1 MYSIYSDGYL
11 IYDSRMQDYVAMDPK
26 LTLKANE
33 AGQLTFTL
41 PTTNPSISHITRLKS
56 RIKVYRDS
64 SLIFLGRVIEDDISL
79 DATQVFV
86 AEGTLAYLLD
96 SVVRPFTA
104 EEITPAELFTRFLTA
119 HNSQV
124 NPGQRFTQ
132 GSCTVTSSSTVSLTA
147 EDYISTWSAIKTYL
161 LDVYGGYLVVSF
173 DTNENPVL
181 SYLSDVTDTATQHIE
196 FGENL
201 RSLAVSRNAD
211 ETYTACIPL
220 GAKQNEIDEHSTSE
234 ARLTIADANDGLDYL
249 IDTTTAAE
257 YGIIYAPVSLT
268 TFPEEKNAT
277 YLKQKGL
284 SWLANSGVKLKRSI
298 TLTAVDLH
306 NLDKN
311 VEAFS
316 FLDKVMVSCIDICPE
331 EIFVLSSMDI
341 PLNDPA
347 NTVIALGDETAS
359 LVTETAATATMTEAR
374 VEKIEGSY
382 INETKAA
389 AIANSQIDNNTSI
402 LQSAEQ
408 IILTA
413 LADYVQTSDYSAF
426 QSSINTTLSV
436 MAGTIEANFTETS
449 SDISELN
456 GDVSSQFETIRS
468 FIRLISSGIVIGE
481 SSSNIKLKLENDILY
496 FFTGDET
503 QVSTANALAYFSA
516 GKLYVNNVE
525 ILTSQKIGPFAWVP
539 DNYNLNFKL
548 MEA

>member
-347 NTVIALGDETAS
+347 NTVITLGDETAS

-539 DNYNLNFKL
+539 DNDNLNFKL

>member
-331 EIFVLSSMDI
+331 EIFVLSLLIFFTNVAVKLICD
-341 PLNDPA
+341 
-347 NTVIALGDETAS
+347 
-359 LVTETAATATMTEAR
+359 
-374 VEKIEGSY
+374 
-382 INETKAA
+382 
-389 AIANSQIDNNTSI
+389 
-402 LQSAEQ
+402 
-408 IILTA
+408 A
-413 LADYVQTSDYSAF
+413 LAERARKNPQGGLI
-426 QSSINTTLSV
+426 QSIMRRLSSSRTPTLS
-436 MAGTIEANFTETS
+436 T
-449 SDISELN
+449 
-456 GDVSSQFETIRS
+456 
-468 FIRLISSGIVIGE
+468 
-481 SSSNIKLKLENDILY
+481 
-496 FFTGDET
+496 
-503 QVSTANALAYFSA
+503 VSTGA
-516 GKLYVNNVE
+516 
-525 ILTSQKIGPFAWVP
+525 
-539 DNYNLNFKL
+539 
-548 MEA
+548 